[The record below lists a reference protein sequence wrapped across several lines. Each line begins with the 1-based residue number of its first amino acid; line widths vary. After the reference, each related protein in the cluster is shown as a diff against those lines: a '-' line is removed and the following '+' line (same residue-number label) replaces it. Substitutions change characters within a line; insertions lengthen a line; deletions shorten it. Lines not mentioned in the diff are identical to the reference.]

1 MKHRRRHVVPIVI
14 AVLLFGIAV
23 FAYIQRSNL
32 NALIMS
38 MRYSEEDLQS
48 LQNQATQELIEK
60 FNLNPE
66 VLEQIDASTP
76 SPADSSADSADAF
89 LPEAIQDQF
98 AEQSNRSTDK
108 DELDS
113 KIELSPDNGKDPV
126 LAETDSFPKDVQK
139 IVYSFYSL
147 QSQYIGRLDGI
158 RAAAVARYKALPE
171 SEKGA
176 SAKVSI
182 AKSGV
187 SQAMSLESQC
197 DGRVASLLSEL
208 RASLRKHSLEESL
221 ADSVENYYS
230 TQKGLLKA
238 EYMRKYNKY
247 LK

>member
-76 SPADSSADSADAF
+76 SPADSSADAF